1 MNKSTLTGL
10 LALTATAALTFG
22 LITVHKT
29 DREKQALQAQIR
41 LRDDFI
47 REHLDTLYRLKD
59 EFVLNRSNESAIHNL
74 DSLGLRFAKESNS
87 LDYYRYALDINYL
100 QEQLRKQD

>member
-10 LALTATAALTFG
+10 LALTATAALTFV

-47 REHLDTLYRLKD
+47 CEHLDTLYRLKD
-59 EFVLNRSNESAIHNL
+59 EFVLNRSNEGTIHNL